1 VSPAPRIVVLPGDG
15 IGPEIVA
22 AGRLLLDSLGE
33 FEFDE
38 RLLGGASIDAHGTA
52 LTDEVLEACLAADAV
67 LLGAVGGPK
76 WDTTDPDAP
85 RPEQGLLGLRKG
97 MGLYANLRPVRP
109 SPALV
114 GASPLREERIVGTDL
129 LVVRELT
136 GGIYF
141 GDSGR
146 DGDRAHDTCEYDAG
160 EIERIARTAF
170 ETARRRAESSSRK
183 PRVTSVD
190 KANVLETSRLWRQV
204 VTDIAPDYDDVAL
217 EHLLVDNAAMQL
229 VSRPADFDVIVTE
242 NLFGDI
248 LSDESAM
255 LTGSL
260 GMLPSASLGADGAP
274 GLFEP
279 VHGSAPDIAGK
290 GIANPL
296 ATFLSV
302 AMMLRHGLDRA
313 DDAARIEAAV
323 DVVLERGLRTPD
335 LAAGTLAVPP
345 MPDVPAEVEV
355 GTAEMTDAV
364 LEALSA

>member
-1 VSPAPRIVVLPGDG
+1 
-15 IGPEIVA
+15 
-22 AGRLLLDSLGE
+22 
-33 FEFDE
+33 
-38 RLLGGASIDAHGTA
+38 
-52 LTDEVLEACLAADAV
+52 
-67 LLGAVGGPK
+67 
-76 WDTTDPDAP
+76 
-85 RPEQGLLGLRKG
+85 
-97 MGLYANLRPVRP
+97 MGLFANLRPVRP

-114 GASPLREERIVGTDL
+114 GASPLREDRIAGTDL

-146 DGDRAHDTCEYDAG
+146 DGDSAHDNCEYSAA

-170 ETARRRAESSSRK
+170 EAAIRRAGSDGRT

-190 KANVLETSRLWRQV
+190 KANVLETSRLWREV
-204 VTDIAPDYDDVAL
+204 VTGVAGDYADVEL

-229 VSRPADFDVIVTE
+229 VSRPADFDTIVTE

-279 VHGSAPDIAGK
+279 VHGSAPDIAGQ

-296 ATFLSV
+296 ATFLSA

-313 DDAARIEAAV
+313 DEAERVETAV
-323 DVVLERGLRTPD
+323 DAVLERGLRTAD
-335 LAAGTLAVPP
+335 LAAAGEST
-345 MPDVPAEVEV
+345 V
-355 GTAEMTDAV
+355 GTNEMTDAV
-364 LEALSA
+364 IAELAGKVP

>member
-1 VSPAPRIVVLPGDG
+1 MSPTPRIVLLPGDG
-15 IGPEIVA
+15 IGPEIVGA
-22 AGRLLLDSLGE
+22 ARRLLEALGE
-33 FEFDE
+33 FEFEE
-38 RLLGGASIDAHGTA
+38 RLMGGCSIDGVA
-52 LTDEVLEACLAADAV
+52 LTDEVLGACRGSDAV

-97 MGLYANLRPVRP
+97 MGLFANLRPVRP

-114 GASPLREERIVGTDL
+114 GSSPLREDRIAGTDL

-146 DGDRAHDTCEYDAG
+146 DGDSAHDTCEYSEA

-170 ETARRRAESSSRK
+170 EAAIRRAGPNGGTPS
-183 PRVTSVD
+183 VTSVD
-190 KANVLETSRLWRQV
+190 KANVLETSRLWREV
-204 VTDIAPDYDDVAL
+204 VTRVASDYQDVEL

-229 VSRPADFDVIVTE
+229 VSRPADFDTIVTE

-260 GMLPSASLGADGAP
+260 GMLPSASLGADGDP

-296 ATFLSV
+296 ATFLST
-302 AMMLRHGLDRA
+302 AMLLRHGLDRGA
-313 DDAARIEAAV
+313 DAERIEVAV
-323 DVVLERGLRTPD
+323 DAVLERGLRTAD
-335 LAAGTLAVPP
+335 LSIGGEST
-345 MPDVPAEVEV
+345 V
-355 GTAEMTDAV
+355 GTSEMTDAV
-364 LEALSA
+364 LAEIGK

>member
-1 VSPAPRIVVLPGDG
+1 MNGTPRIVVLPGDG

-22 AGRLLLDSLGE
+22 AARELLDVLGE
-33 FEFDE
+33 FSYDQ
-38 RLLGGASIDAHGTA
+38 RLMGGCSIDEHGTA
-52 LTDEVLEACLAADAV
+52 LTDEVLDACRDADAV

-114 GASPLREERIVGTDL
+114 GASPLREERIAGTDL

-146 DGDRAHDTCEYDAG
+146 EGDVAHDVCEYSVEEVD
-160 EIERIARTAF
+160 RIARTAF
-170 ETARRRAESSSRK
+170 DAARRRAEGSDRK
-183 PRVTSVD
+183 PKVTSVD
-190 KANVLETSRLWRQV
+190 KANVLETSRLWREV
-204 VTDIAPDYDDVAL
+204 VGRVAADYDDVEL

-229 VSRPADFDVIVTE
+229 VSRPAEFDVVLAE

-248 LSDESAM
+248 LSDEAAM

-260 GMLPSASLGADGAP
+260 GMLPSASLGAEGAP

-290 GIANPL
+290 GLANPL

-302 AMMLRHGLDRA
+302 AMMLRHGLGRGEDADRV
-313 DDAARIEAAV
+313 ETAV
-323 DVVLERGLRTPD
+323 DAVLERGLRTAD
-335 LAAGTLAVPP
+335 LAPEDG
-345 MPDVPAEVEV
+345 DQV
-355 GTAEMTDAV
+355 GTAEMTAAV
-364 LEALSA
+364 LEELDR